1 MGRIGRRDFFLAR
14 IGRIIAL
21 DFGLKFLLSKMSI
34 KTHISFLSLL
44 LLLSGSAF
52 SQVYEDK
59 VYSEHVHSV
68 RLFPQ
73 GSKQD
78 SQLDAPV
85 ISLSDSRSLVLLF
98 DDIAYDPEQYS
109 ATLIHC
115 DADWKQSALR
125 NNDFSINFNEYN
137 IQEYSYS
144 VNTRIP
150 YIHYAFSVPRVTK
163 SGNYI
168 LKVYRNRDQNDVILT
183 RRFMVYEELF
193 AAGAS
198 IVPPSQTEDRRAL
211 QQINVAV
218 NYSKVDLVDP
228 TTQVKVVIRQNQR
241 WDNAKLLAK
250 PTFLNQ
256 IAKSIRYEPFDGS
269 STFRAGNEFRFVDLR
284 FIRATGL
291 NIADIKV
298 EETVILAN
306 ALVDKPRP
314 GGVYSQYLDMN
325 GQYMVFTNDRPG
337 GDPEV
342 ESEYIYTTFY
352 FQADPN
358 RDITMLGALTA
369 WGKSPES
376 KMVYDPKTGVYST
389 SILMK
394 QGWYD
399 YHYAFSSE
407 EGYDTESIEGSHFE
421 TENEYEVLVYYRAL
435 GSRYDQLV
443 GYVYLQPNRRR
454 I

>member
-1 MGRIGRRDFFLAR
+1 
-14 IGRIIAL
+14 
-21 DFGLKFLLSKMSI
+21 MSI
-34 KTHISFLSLL
+34 KTLFGFLL
-44 LLLSGSAF
+44 LFLFVTNSALS
-52 SQVYEDK
+52 QIYEDK

-68 RLFPQ
+68 RMFPQ
-73 GSKQD
+73 GSQQD

-109 ATLIHC
+109 AKLIHC
-115 DADWKQSALR
+115 DVDWKQSALR
-125 NNDFSINFNEYN
+125 NNDFSVNFNEFN
-137 IQEYSYS
+137 ILDYSYS

-150 YIHYAFSVPRVTK
+150 YIHYAFTVPRVTK
-163 SGNYI
+163 SGNYV
-168 LKVYRNRDQNDVILT
+168 LKVYRNRNENDVILT

-193 AAGAS
+193 NIGAS
-198 IVPPSQTEDRRAL
+198 IVPPSQSEDRRTA
-211 QQINVAV
+211 QQINVMV
-218 NYSKVDLVDP
+218 NYSQVDLIDP

-241 WDNAKLLAK
+241 WDNAKFLAK

-256 IAKSIRYEPFDGS
+256 SSKSIRYEPFDGS
-269 STFRAGNEFRFVDLR
+269 NTFRAGNESRFVDLR
-284 FIRATGL
+284 FIRATGV

-306 ALVDKPRP
+306 AMVDKPRP
-314 GGVYSQYLDMN
+314 GGVYSQYLDLN
-325 GQYMVFTNDRPG
+325 GQYIVFTNDRIG
-337 GDPEV
+337 GNPEV

-352 FQADPN
+352 LQAEPS
-358 RDITMLGALTA
+358 REITMLGALTA

-376 KMVYDPKTGVYST
+376 KMVYDSKTGLYST

-399 YHYAFSSE
+399 YHYAFSTAK
-407 EGYDTESIEGSHFE
+407 GYDSESIEGSYFE

-443 GYVYLQPNRRR
+443 GYVYLHPNRRR

>member
-1 MGRIGRRDFFLAR
+1 MSNKNFFSLIVVFFLG
-14 IGRIIAL
+14 IGV
-21 DFGLKFLLSKMSI
+21 
-34 KTHISFLSLL
+34 TY
-44 LLLSGSAF
+44 
-52 SQVYEDK
+52 SQILEDR
-59 VYSEHVHSV
+59 VFSEHIHSV

-73 GSKQD
+73 GAQQD

-85 ISLSDSRSLVLLF
+85 VSLSDSRQLVLLF

-109 ATLIHC
+109 AKLIHC

-125 NNDFSINFNEYN
+125 NNDFSVNFNEFN

-150 YIHYAFSVPRVTK
+150 YIHYAFTIPRVTK
-163 SGNYI
+163 SGNYVV
-168 LKVYRNRDQNDVILT
+168 KVYRNRDEKEVILT

-193 AAGAS
+193 TVGAS
-198 IVPPSQTEDRRAL
+198 IVPPTQSEERRAL
-211 QQINVAV
+211 QQVNVAV
-218 NYSKVDLVDP
+218 NYSKVDLIDP

-241 WDNAKLLAK
+241 WDNAKFLAK

-256 IAKSIRYEPFDGS
+256 SSKSIRYEPFDGS
-269 STFRAGNEFRFVDLR
+269 NTFRAGNEFRFVDLR
-284 FIRATGL
+284 FIRATGV
-291 NIADIKV
+291 NIAEVKV

-306 ALVDKPRP
+306 TLVDRPRP
-314 GGVYSQYLDMN
+314 GGTYSQYLDLN
-325 GQYMVFTNDRPG
+325 GQYIVFTNDRPG

-352 FQADPN
+352 LQADPG
-358 RDITMLGALTA
+358 RDIVMLGALTA

-376 KMVYDPKTGVYST
+376 KMVYDPKSGLYST
-389 SILMK
+389 SILTK

-399 YHYAFSSE
+399 YQFGFPTAN
-407 EGYDTESIEGSHFE
+407 GYESDPIEGSFFE

-443 GYVYLQPNRRR
+443 GYVYLHPNRRR